1 MPDPLRP
8 PVTRRPGR
16 AAGALWLL
24 LPLPLAAQPLA
35 IAGELAAATE
45 LTDRGLLVGTDRP
58 VLQAAFT
65 LVLDRRW
72 TLGLTGS
79 LPLGEPGQRRL
90 LASLGRYETLSDDW
104 QLDTQLAYY
113 GYPGDAHAGDF
124 NRWELQV
131 GGSYRDVLNLGITAL
146 HYPAWPGRRAGL
158 QWALDLGLRWP
169 LAGGWSATASLGRA
183 DLPPLPRL
191 RYTYGGLGLAWQ
203 AGDWRLELSRL
214 GSDARARRI
223 MGALADRRWS
233 ASASWRF

>member
-1 MPDPLRP
+1 MPAPFRTLVPRP
-8 PVTRRPGR
+8 PGL
-16 AAGALWLL
+16 AALALWLL
-24 LPLPLAAQPLA
+24 HLPGAAQP
-35 IAGELAAATE
+35 ISGTGELAAATE

-58 VLQAAFT
+58 VLQAAYT

-72 TLGLTGS
+72 TLGLTSS

-90 LASLGRYETLSDDW
+90 LASLGRYDTLSDDW

-113 GYPGDAHAGDF
+113 GYPGDAHAGEF

-131 GGSYRDVLNLGITAL
+131 GGSYRDVFNLGLTAL
-146 HYPAWPGRRAGL
+146 HYPAWPGQRGGL

-191 RYTYGGLGLAWQ
+191 RYTYAGLGLAWQ
-203 AGDWRLELSRL
+203 AGDWRLELNRL

-223 MGALADRRWS
+223 MGPLAERRWS
-233 ASASWRF
+233 ASVSWAF